1 MERSRAAATRLPDAP
16 SEPGA
21 DAPSPDPSPAHP
33 LPTDAPSAVSAA
45 GAWQS
50 FGGRLRHWRR
60 QAGLTQAQLAAAIGY
75 DHTAISRL
83 EHGTR
88 RASARLAQQLDE
100 LLRSGGELAAACGRA
115 EESEQPGPGLPP
127 GLVRPPLPRE
137 ALGATTPG
145 RRSGGT
151 VASNSR
157 PRYGRSGAR
166 SSVPGDT
173 APGEPGPGGAAR
185 GGPGPIDPADGP
197 PGSGALSF
205 PFPTG
210 PAPARL
216 PDYGLLCP
224 LHGAVGCT
232 VPAEPQLS
240 ALHAEFCADPAG
252 RTGLDPDT
260 AHALAGLL
268 AAHLKAGERAARP
281 EVAIAVER
289 TLRAVLDRLAVT
301 PAGRRRPLIR
311 LAAEYAHA
319 AGAMRMQHGRYATAM
334 ACFDRALTWSELAGD
349 PATQVAALS
358 DMSTLARL
366 DGDAATALGYA
377 REITRA
383 APGKHW
389 AAAMGQVGQ
398 ARAFALAGDVRATV
412 RHIGRARLHLDHIGA
427 HDETDAPWLSI
438 ASMQLRVESGA
449 AAALRDV
456 AAAVQDPLLALR
468 AVDAAQHALDLLG
481 TAQLP
486 STRLLFTVRIADC
499 HYCAHDPQTAVS
511 LLAPTLEAAGPAD
524 AGHPGL
530 PALVG
535 HELRGLRE
543 RLADRPE
550 LADTARRL
558 AELAG

>member
-1 MERSRAAATRLPDAP
+1 MHRSRAAARLLDDP
-16 SEPGA
+16 SEPPCPTTA
-21 DAPSPDPSPAHP
+21 PHDAPA
-33 LPTDAPSAVSAA
+33 AVSAA
-45 GAWQS
+45 GAWQA
-50 FGGRLRHWRR
+50 FGALLRNRR
-60 QAGLTQAQLAAAIGY
+60 RRAGLTQAQLAAAIGY

-88 RASARLAQQLDE
+88 RANARLVQQIDE
-100 LLRSGGELAAACGRA
+100 LLHAEGELTAAFGKA
-115 EESEQPGPGLPP
+115 ESSEQPGPGLPP

-137 ALGATTPG
+137 ALGAPPLLRGPDRSAPQG
-145 RRSGGT
+145 RGPNRGTQGREELRAAEGHAPSAGYESPAAGGHPHPT
-151 VASNSR
+151 ASL
-157 PRYGRSGAR
+157 
-166 SSVPGDT
+166 T
-173 APGEPGPGGAAR
+173 
-185 GGPGPIDPADGP
+185 
-197 PGSGALSF
+197 
-205 PFPTG
+205 FPTG

-224 LHGAVGCT
+224 LHGAAGCT
-232 VPAEPQLS
+232 VPPEPRLS

-281 EVAIAVER
+281 EVAAAVER

-301 PAGRRRPLIR
+301 PAGRRRPLVR

-334 ACFDRALTWSELAGD
+334 ACFDRALTWSELADD

-383 APGKHW
+383 APGRHW

-398 ARAFALAGDVRATV
+398 ARAYALAGDVRATV

-511 LLAPTLEAAGPAD
+511 LLAPALEAAAPERPA
-524 AGHPGL
+524 L

-535 HELRGLRE
+535 HELRGLRD
-543 RLADRPE
+543 RIADRPE

-558 AELAG
+558 ADLAG

>member
-1 MERSRAAATRLPDAP
+1 MHRSRAAARPLDAASALP
-16 SEPGA
+16 A
-21 DAPSPDPSPAHP
+21 DSPPP
-33 LPTDAPSAVSAA
+33 VSAA
-45 GAWQS
+45 GAWQA
-50 FGGRLRHWRR
+50 FGARLRHWRR
-60 QAGLTQAQLAAAIGY
+60 QAGLTQAQLATAIGY

-88 RASARLAQQLDE
+88 RANARLAQQFDE
-100 LLRSGGELAAACGRA
+100 LLHTGGELTEAFGRA
-115 EESEQPGPGLPP
+115 ECSEQPGPGLPP
-127 GLVRPPLPRE
+127 ALVRPPLPRE
-137 ALGATTPG
+137 ALGAPALL
-145 RRSGGT
+145 RSGTRRREAGGST
-151 VASNSR
+151 Q
-157 PRYGRSGAR
+157 GREELR
-166 SSVPGDT
+166 
-173 APGEPGPGGAAR
+173 AAEGHSPLAGL
-185 GGPGPIDPADGP
+185 GGPVAGDHPHPLLA
-197 PGSGALSF
+197 AT
-205 PFPTG
+205 FPTG

-224 LHGAVGCT
+224 LHGAAGCT
-232 VPAEPQLS
+232 VPTEPQLS

-281 EVAIAVER
+281 EVAAAVER

-301 PAGRRRPLIR
+301 PAGRRRPLVR

-334 ACFDRALTWSELAGD
+334 ACFDRALTWSELADD

-383 APGKHW
+383 APGRHW

-398 ARAFALAGDVRATV
+398 ARAYALAGDVRATV

-481 TAQLP
+481 AAQLP

-511 LLAPTLEAAGPAD
+511 LLAPALEAAGPER
-524 AGHPGL
+524 PSL

-535 HELRGLRE
+535 HELRGLRD
-543 RLADRPE
+543 RIADRPE

-558 AELAG
+558 ADLAG